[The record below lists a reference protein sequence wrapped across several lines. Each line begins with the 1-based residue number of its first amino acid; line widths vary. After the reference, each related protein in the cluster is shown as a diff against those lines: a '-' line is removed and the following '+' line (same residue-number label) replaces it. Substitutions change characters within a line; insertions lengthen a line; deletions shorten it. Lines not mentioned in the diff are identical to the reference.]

1 MEWMMPCSE
10 IHFYFY
16 FSVSNF
22 VFPVFLQLNSYTYMY
37 AGMQWEENSGI
48 YSVYRL
54 QWTGK
59 ARQWQQSV

>member
-1 MEWMMPCSE
+1 
-10 IHFYFY
+10 
-16 FSVSNF
+16 
-22 VFPVFLQLNSYTYMY
+22 MY

-59 ARQWQQSV
+59 ARQWQQSVWLCLRAATE